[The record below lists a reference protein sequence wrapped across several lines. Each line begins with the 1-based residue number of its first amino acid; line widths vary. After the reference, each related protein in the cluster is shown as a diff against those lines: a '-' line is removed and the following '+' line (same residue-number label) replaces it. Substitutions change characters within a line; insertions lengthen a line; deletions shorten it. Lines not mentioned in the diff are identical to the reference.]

1 MGPGSDQWLGI
12 EKVYNLTRPATGP
25 FISFY
30 RGMLIDGQ
38 KWACEAC
45 IRGHHRPLI
54 RIKRKGRPFAT
65 CSVCQAT
72 PCISP
77 TDHARQ
83 KRETE
88 LKHPK
93 VTQTQPQIHMP
104 FRFNNTG
111 LAHLR

>member
-1 MGPGSDQWLGI
+1 M
-12 EKVYNLTRPATGP
+12 LTTP
-25 FISFY
+25 
-30 RGMLIDGQ
+30 D
-38 KWACEAC
+38 
-45 IRGHHRPLI
+45 RPLI

-72 PCISP
+72 PCKSP
-77 TDHARQ
+77 LDHARQ

-104 FRFNNTG
+104 FRLTTPDWHIFAEDMQT
-111 LAHLR
+111 ACR